1 MLLQTPNFRLSNALS
16 AVPIIRIV
24 ALEKVAGSSPVG
36 HPPTGRINETAVEK
50 VSRHA
55 PALDFSSC
63 PLTLTVVAQPTLA
76 FSHNAVVAVAGGV
89 AVDVRQQLKAPGG
102 DSHVPDVG

>member
-1 MLLQTPNFRLSNALS
+1 MS

-36 HPPTGRINETAVEK
+36 HPPTGRINETAAEK

-63 PLTLTVVAQPTLA
+63 PLTLTVVAQPALA
-76 FSHNAVVAVAGGV
+76 FSHNAVVAVA
-89 AVDVRQQLKAPGG
+89 VDVLGDVAQQ
-102 DSHVPDVG
+102 V